1 MDHDTPQSAAPVAVA
16 QSALHHLDA
25 EAVAQRYQV
34 KVRLPE
40 DYDATGDVCLALYLH
55 NGDYMFAIANDI
67 VQYLVY
73 GGHVPDL
80 VIVSPA
86 YRSSRTPD
94 VRGTNMRNRDLLPF
108 PVEGVP
114 DQSVGASSYLAFLER
129 ELIPFAETRY
139 RIDSSRRILTDYS
152 LGALIVV
159 YAPFENPV
167 LFAAYLAADGFAE
180 QLWAHEEAF
189 AARAGAV
196 SARLCLASRSDPGT
210 DLSRLAD
217 RLNARN
223 LGGLNVSHLR
233 LAGDDDDHFL
243 VPGEALTRGL
253 AAALAPWA
261 TPSS

>member
-1 MDHDTPQSAAPVAVA
+1 MDRGTPEGGAPVPVA
-16 QSALHHLDA
+16 QSELHHLDS
-25 EAVAQRYQV
+25 EAVGQRYQV

-40 DYDATGDVCLALYLH
+40 DYAETDDLYPALYLLD
-55 NGDYMFAIANDI
+55 GDHMFAMATDI

-86 YRSSRTPD
+86 YGSKRTPD
-94 VRGTNMRNRDLLPF
+94 VGGTNMRNRDLLPF

-114 DQSVGASSYLAFLER
+114 DDSAGASSYLAFLER

-139 RIDSSRRILTDYS
+139 RIDSSRRILTGYS
-152 LGALIVV
+152 LGSLFVV
-159 YAPFENPV
+159 YALFEKPD

-180 QLWAHEEAF
+180 QLWAYEEAF
-189 AARAGAV
+189 AARAGAL
-196 SARLCLASRSDPGT
+196 SARLCLASRSDPDA

-217 RLNARN
+217 RLERR
-223 LGGLNVSHLR
+223 GHEGLSVSHMP
-233 LAGDDDDHFL
+233 LAGGEDDHFL
-243 VPGEALTRGL
+243 VPGEVLSRGL